1 MKNAFILLFS
11 LMVFKPAFASDIL
24 GPNFHEVDKGQ
35 LYRSA
40 QLDALEFKHY
50 IKKYKIQSIINLR
63 GAEPLSLWWQ
73 QEIAVSKNMGVIHY
87 DIPMTAE
94 EIPHRKNL
102 LKLLDLLNMAPRPIL
117 IHCQGGADRSG
128 EAAALYQMVYQGKSK
143 EEALKQLSFKYHHVQ
158 KFKPAKRYF
167 IEKVWQG
174 EDWAFSSYDPCK
186 AEYKYYNKKNPYCR
200 DYDFGDENFF

>member
-1 MKNAFILLFS
+1 MKNLFIFLFS
-11 LMVFKPAFASDIL
+11 LMVFAPAFASDIL
-24 GPNFHEVDKGQ
+24 GPNFHEVDKGN

-40 QLDALEFKHY
+40 QLDPLEFKRY

-73 QEIAVSKNMGVIHY
+73 QELAVSKQFGVIHY

-128 EAAALYQMVYQGKSK
+128 EASAIYQMVYQGKSK
-143 EEALKQLSFKYHHVQ
+143 EEALKQLTFKYHHVE

-174 EDWAFSSYDPCK
+174 EEWAFANYDPCN
-186 AEYKYYNKKNPYCR
+186 ANYKYYNKKNVYCR
-200 DYDFGDENFF
+200 DYSADDLEW